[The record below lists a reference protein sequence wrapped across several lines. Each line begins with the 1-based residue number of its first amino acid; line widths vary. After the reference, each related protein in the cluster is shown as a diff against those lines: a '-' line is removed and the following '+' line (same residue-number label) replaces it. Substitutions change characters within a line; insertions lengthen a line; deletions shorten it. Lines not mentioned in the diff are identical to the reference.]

1 MPFISQAQVHKWGVN
16 MDSTDVDFVLRA
28 KRDLRLTRGLTIV
41 AIAVA
46 VASWI
51 VSIFPIAHHDI
62 ARSISWGALFGGLLI
77 NSDFSLFSVH
87 VTRAS
92 LIRALEGQLNRDP
105 EALMLVAQRK
115 MARGA

>member
-1 MPFISQAQVHKWGVN
+1 MPFISQAQVHQWGVN
-16 MDSTDVDFVLRA
+16 MDSTDVDFVVKA
-28 KRDLRLTRGLTIV
+28 KRYLRLTRGVTIV

-51 VSIFPIAHHDI
+51 VSILPVAHQDI

-77 NSDFSLFSVH
+77 NSDFSLFNVQ

-92 LIRALEGQLNRDP
+92 LIRALEGQLNREP